1 MAGEQLNVSDQ
12 RLQQGEKRLNLIGRH
27 AAILMQAYQ
36 TGVLDELS
44 VNEGVLRNLLHARI
58 IYQPES
64 GQGYRLR
71 APVAQLIANLVVDE
85 RRRSIQADVADKLEA
100 IRGQVDAFRK
110 AQQRSDIYLAE
121 LKLQVIEERVH
132 DLVAE
137 FDEAIH
143 SLWNRLN
150 TDFGFAAHLDEK
162 MAENQRAQN
171 QIERLLEGLSM
182 IDYDECIALADGH
195 VKLRHL
201 LVVQL
206 QRRTSLQRASML
218 EIQHRMIELM
228 SRFRE
233 QQSRSLLVGNMAQFL
248 RQHPEL
254 KVSDY
259 TEQSQ
264 VPTLF
269 NQARAIRAAAH
280 ADVQSSGGQRET
292 LAALHDALQ
301 QTRHLRNEKAT
312 LRESAQAVEQ
322 FGDAILETQQ
332 RQLKHDVDQFFIDVA
347 QSQQPQSA
355 LDYLIK
361 HELQWHG
368 EIWLFQVL
376 SEYQT
381 LARNVQA
388 QLPLQR
394 QERPVSTTN
403 NVQIIEDLV
412 VTPPK
417 RVA

>member
-1 MAGEQLNVSDQ
+1 MAGQQLSVSDQ
-12 RLQQGEKRLNLIGRH
+12 LLEQGEKRLNLIGRH
-27 AAILMQAYQ
+27 AGILMHAYQ
-36 TGVLDELS
+36 TGELDSLA
-44 VNEGVLRNLLHARI
+44 VNEGVLRNLLNARI

-71 APVAQLIANLVVDE
+71 APVAQLIASLVVDE
-85 RRRSIQADVADKLEA
+85 RRRSIQADVADKLEV

-110 AQQRSDIYLAE
+110 AQRLGDMYLGE
-121 LKLQVIEERVH
+121 LKLHIIEERVH
-132 DLVAE
+132 DLVSE

-150 TDFGFAAHLDEK
+150 TDFGFAANLDEK

-171 QIERLLEGLSM
+171 QIERLLDGLSM

-233 QQSRSLLVGNMAQFL
+233 QQSRSLLVSNMAQFL
-248 RQHPEL
+248 RQHPDL

-264 VPTLF
+264 VPSLF
-269 NQARAIRAAAH
+269 NQACAIQGAAH
-280 ADVQSSGGQRET
+280 LDVNDRQAQSET
-292 LAALHDALQ
+292 LTALHEALK
-301 QTRHLRNEKAT
+301 QTRHLRSDDVASS
-312 LRESAQAVEQ
+312 ESAQATEYTSEAV
-322 FGDAILETQQ
+322 LETHQ
-332 RQLKHDVDQFFIDVA
+332 RQLKQDVDQFFVAVA

-355 LDYLIK
+355 LDYLAQSA
-361 HELQWHG
+361 LSWSG

-376 SEYQT
+376 SEYET
-381 LARNVQA
+381 LAKAVQA
-388 QLPLQR
+388 QLPLHR
-394 QERPVSTTN
+394 QERAVSRTN
-403 NVQIIEDLV
+403 DVQIIEDV
-412 VTPPK
+412 IVTPPS
-417 RVA
+417 RAA

>member
-1 MAGEQLNVSDQ
+1 MAGEQINVSDQ
-12 RLQQGEKRLNLIGRH
+12 RIEQGEKRLNLIGRH

-44 VNEGVLRNLLHARI
+44 VNEGVLRNLLNARI

-150 TDFGFAAHLDEK
+150 TDFGFAANLDEK
-162 MAENQRAQN
+162 VAENQRAQN

-254 KVSDY
+254 KISDY

-280 ADVQSSGGQRET
+280 VDVHNSDAQRET

-301 QTRHLRNEKAT
+301 QTRHLRGEQT
-312 LRESAQAVEQ
+312 PLSESAQATEQ
-322 FGDAILETQQ
+322 FDDEILETQQ
-332 RQLKHDVDQFFIDVA
+332 RQLKQDVDQFFINVA
-347 QSQQPQSA
+347 QSQQAQSA
-355 LDYLIK
+355 LNYLTQ

-381 LARNVQA
+381 LARSVQA

-394 QERPVSTTN
+394 HERPVSTTN